1 MDSSRGQVETD
12 LSSDRVVSV
21 SESPSFVP
29 GPGVTYRNPVP
40 VAEISSLLGELYL
53 NSDEE
58 DQIPQ
63 RPTGSTIDRIES
75 EVAGL
80 SQLVQSFKTEMRNL
94 QEDFLTASESATN
107 REVMLRESMDQRF
120 EAMEELI
127 KRSISQLE
135 QVVVECL
142 QRRDEQWKKD
152 MTRLRSSTPLPKASF
167 FPVTSAVEGPCS
179 VNSASLYSKPPIHLE
194 FPTFGETRDAAGVLD
209 FMEKCENFLSLRLLT
224 DNELM
229 ATLSA
234 VLTGPARSWWMAEK
248 IKIHNWAGFKKAFLA
263 AFLPT
268 DYMTE
273 VEEQLKALVQE
284 PDQCIRDFAYDY
296 RALSLKWKSDLPEVE
311 LVRRILNNCNPALAG
326 SLRGTVHT
334 VEQLVKVGSM
344 VERDLNAKKDYWARV
359 NQLKAQDKG
368 RKKSSRPIVANNQSP
383 SMALVQSATLQ
394 LLKIAIA
401 VRGFQLEAVLDT
413 GCTYTLMQK
422 QLWEAME
429 RLGESL
435 TKDVTRSFIL
445 ADGKVYT
452 PEGRVQLSYEWHGL
466 LVMVDTYIMT
476 NAQLVFPLVLGLD
489 FLSRSGVQLNVGE
502 RHYSLKI
509 RGRWSVFPF
518 LTSGVVSHS
527 WVKPKEPKKWSSVC
541 SESLGRTSRI
551 KHHIVTTDEM
561 PVRSRAYRVSP
572 VKKEVIRLEIESMLK
587 AGIIEPSDSSWA
599 SPVHFLGLVGW
610 YHKFIPH
617 FAEVAAPLNHLRR
630 KGAYRCERC
639 RTGSRA
645 YPDGEEKV
653 IAYASWSLRGAE
665 LNYSTS
671 EKECLA
677 VVWAV
682 EKWYYYLEGN
692 PFVVYTDHA
701 ALTWA
706 FNSPKSTSRLTRWTI
721 RLQHFDFQVKYRK
734 GCMNMVPDALS
745 RSTHLLD
752 PVLVATC
759 GTKNPLIWNPMLPVN
774 LAEITLAQ
782 GEDDYIKGLMDQC
795 NTSCAP
801 NDRIRWEIQQDLLYR
816 ALPYGEGGVKYQL
829 VVPKS
834 LSVPFLKYFHDS
846 PLGAHLGRM
855 KTLLRILE
863 VAWWPDI
870 RKDVWQHVKE
880 CPVCQK
886 YKPSNTKPS
895 GYLQGTEIK
904 EPGYMHGMDLMGPF
918 PKSKRGNV
926 YLFVIMDYFTKWIEL
941 YPLRDSKGHRLCKIL
956 REEIFTR
963 WGVPKLCFVRPGAS
977 IPQPVDGRPL

>member
-1 MDSSRGQVETD
+1 
-12 LSSDRVVSV
+12 
-21 SESPSFVP
+21 
-29 GPGVTYRNPVP
+29 
-40 VAEISSLLGELYL
+40 
-53 NSDEE
+53 
-58 DQIPQ
+58 
-63 RPTGSTIDRIES
+63 
-75 EVAGL
+75 
-80 SQLVQSFKTEMRNL
+80 
-94 QEDFLTASESATN
+94 
-107 REVMLRESMDQRF
+107 
-120 EAMEELI
+120 
-127 KRSISQLE
+127 
-135 QVVVECL
+135 
-142 QRRDEQWKKD
+142 
-152 MTRLRSSTPLPKASF
+152 
-167 FPVTSAVEGPCS
+167 
-179 VNSASLYSKPPIHLE
+179 
-194 FPTFGETRDAAGVLD
+194 
-209 FMEKCENFLSLRLLT
+209 
-224 DNELM
+224 
-229 ATLSA
+229 
-234 VLTGPARSWWMAEK
+234 
-248 IKIHNWAGFKKAFLA
+248 
-263 AFLPT
+263 
-268 DYMTE
+268 
-273 VEEQLKALVQE
+273 
-284 PDQCIRDFAYDY
+284 
-296 RALSLKWKSDLPEVE
+296 
-311 LVRRILNNCNPALAG
+311 
-326 SLRGTVHT
+326 
-334 VEQLVKVGSM
+334 
-344 VERDLNAKKDYWARV
+344 
-359 NQLKAQDKG
+359 
-368 RKKSSRPIVANNQSP
+368 
-383 SMALVQSATLQ
+383 
-394 LLKIAIA
+394 
-401 VRGFQLEAVLDT
+401 
-413 GCTYTLMQK
+413 
-422 QLWEAME
+422 ME
-429 RLGESL
+429 RPGESL

-527 WVKPKEPKKWSSVC
+527 WVKPKEPKVNLYVALPLEEEHMLEATSSFQTQDFKELLNIHPPELHPLFQKWSSVC

-561 PVRSRAYRVSP
+561 PVHSRAYRVSP

-599 SPVHFLGLVGW
+599 SPVVIVPKPDGSNHFCVDYRRLNAKTPQDAYPMPLVHDILESLYGAKYFSTLDLKSGYWQVEMDECSKEKTAFISPFGLYHFLTMPFGLKNAGATFQRLMEQVLGW

-630 KGAYRCERC
+630 KGVVWVWTEDCQRSVDKLKAALQQAPVLAQPCPFHSFQVH
-639 RTGSRA
+639 TDASDVGLGA
-645 YPDGEEKV
+645 VLIQMVDGEEKV
-653 IAYASWSLRGAE
+653 IAYASRSLRGAE

-759 GTKNPLIWNPMLPVN
+759 GTKNPLIWNPMLPVS

-782 GEDDYIKGLMDQC
+782 GEDDYIKGLKDQC

-801 NDRIRWEIQQDLLYR
+801 KDRIRWEIQQDLLYR

-863 VAWWPDI
+863 VAWWPDV
-870 RKDVWQHVKE
+870 RKNVWQHVKE

-904 EPGYMHGMDLMGPF
+904 EPGYMLGMDLMGPF

-926 YLFVIMDYFTKWIEL
+926 YLFVIVDYFTKWIEL

-963 WGVPKLCFVRPGAS
+963 WGVPKYVLSDRGPQFLSQLMADLCKTWGVIQKLTTSYHPQTNLTERVNKVLKTMMASYVKENHRDWDKWLVEFRFAINNARHETTRNTPAELALGRTLKGPLERLIHHYAVTPNQPSYSLVERQHQLHEEVRRFSHAAQLRQARYYNTRRKDVHFQAGRPGLDACS
-977 IPQPVDGRPL
+977 SYFQSF